1 MAELGRPGS
10 HGTETVGGR
19 RPGMERDGPKKESLA
34 ESLVRTEEEYMI
46 CLFVLDACS
55 DQRGMAKGGRV
66 GS

>member
-34 ESLVRTEEEYMI
+34 ESLVRTEEGI
-46 CLFVLDACS
+46 QDLFVCFLDACS
-55 DQRGMAKGGRV
+55 DQRGMGEGG
-66 GS
+66 